1 MTAAGKSFVL
11 LMMAIL
17 MGCSPAA
24 PSRIIPST
32 KGVAAATKL
41 QSSTPIPTKQAT
53 TTTKSLDE
61 LLLFFPTKYP
71 DGRWQP
77 EGLTYEDAWF
87 TAKDGTKLHGWY
99 CPCENPRVVV
109 LYAHGNAGNL
119 SHRIERMKYLQKK
132 LRVAAL
138 IFDYRGYGRSEGTT
152 SVAGILQDSRAARQ
166 FLAGR
171 ASVKEAEIVLLGDSL
186 GGAVVADLA
195 CEDGAR
201 GLILENTFS
210 SLKDVAAYHYPQL
223 AWLVPANKLDSVTH
237 LAKYQG
243 PLLQCHGDA
252 DRTIPI
258 SLGRKLFDASKGVKQ
273 FVTMPGND
281 HNDVLSD
288 EYNKMLNSWISSLPK

>member
-1 MTAAGKSFVL
+1 MTGTGKSIVL
-11 LMMAIL
+11 LMMAIM
-17 MGCSPAA
+17 MGCSSAT
-24 PSRIIPST
+24 PSRIVQLT
-32 KGVAAATKL
+32 KGTTATIV
-41 QSSTPIPTKQAT
+41 QSTAPIPTKPAT
-53 TTTKSLDE
+53 TITKSLDE

-71 DGRWQP
+71 DGDWQP
-77 EGLTYEDAWF
+77 SGLAFEDAWF

-99 CPCENPRVVV
+99 CPVENPRAVV

-119 SHRIERMKYLQKK
+119 SHRSERMKYLQKE

-138 IFDYRGYGRSEGTT
+138 IFDYRGYGRSEGTP
-152 SVAGILQDSRAARQ
+152 SVVGILQDARAARE

-171 ASVKEAEIVLLGDSL
+171 AKVKEAEIVLLGDSL

-195 CEDGAR
+195 GEDGAR

-210 SLKDVAAYHYPQL
+210 SMKDVAAHHYPQL
-223 AWLVPANKLDSVTH
+223 AWLVPANKLDSVTQ

-258 SLGRKLFDASKGVKQ
+258 SLGRKLFEAGKGIKQ
-273 FVTMPGND
+273 FITMPGND
-281 HNDVLSD
+281 HNDKLSD
-288 EYNKMLNSWISSLPK
+288 EYTRILNTWIISLSK